1 MHAQSEVCHALAASP
16 SDAARI
22 GPGVPYS
29 KIDGMRAASACQLA
43 VQLFPKDG
51 QLWFQYGRSLEKAN
65 RIAEAIVAYQTGVDL
80 DNPGAMNNLGELYR
94 DSKGMER
101 DPYMA
106 EILFENASIR
116 DFPEAERNLKALV
129 KSKLPG
135 STLIIPT
142 QFRGKFSSPGR
153 TCKENKKLSKAFN
166 GEFTGVEVSDSQIS
180 QYMESECSVMQLT
193 MVNPQQAKVVLKCQR
208 NSPDV
213 DLAKVTLSPGTVRFL
228 PQESRFRLRDSGV
241 SIRCIH

>member
-1 MHAQSEVCHALAASP
+1 
-16 SDAARI
+16 
-22 GPGVPYS
+22 VPYI
-29 KIDGMRAASACQLA
+29 KIDGLLAASACQLA
-43 VQLFPKDG
+43 VQQFPKDG

-94 DSKGMER
+94 DGKGVER

-116 DFPEAERNLKALV
+116 DFPEAERNFKALV
-129 KSKLPG
+129 KSKLPS
-135 STLIIPT
+135 STPSIPI
-142 QFRGKFSSPGR
+142 QFRGKFSSLGR
-153 TCKENKKLSKAFN
+153 TCKENKKMSKAFN

-193 MVNPQQAKVVLKCQR
+193 MVNTQQAKVVLKCQR
-208 NSPDV
+208 NSSDV
-213 DLAKVTLSPGTVRFL
+213 DLAKATLSPGTVRFE
-228 PQESRFRLRDSGV
+228 PQDSRFRSTDSGV
-241 SIRCIH
+241 SMRCTN